1 MLPLNEQA
9 YQHLQKLILDN
20 KLSYHE
26 IYSETK
32 LSKELGISRTPLRD
46 AVHRLAQEGYIDIIP
61 SKGFTLH
68 QLNIDDVNETLQI
81 RSALESYCTLQITKE
96 FNSPKARQLFSELEE
111 LIHQMDSIA
120 HTSHSIDD
128 FCQYDF
134 RFHTRI
140 IEYLD
145 NKQFTALFSAS
156 MYRMRKLAELS
167 LQHEGRMKNTCKE
180 HQAILKAMRSGDMT
194 HISEITIFH
203 MEQPKD
209 ISLEDL

>member
-20 KLSYHE
+20 QLSYHE

-61 SKGFTLH
+61 SKGFSLH
-68 QLNIDDVNETLQI
+68 RLNIDDVNETLQI

-96 FNSPKARQLFSELEE
+96 FDTPKAQQLFSELED
-111 LIHQMDSIA
+111 LTHQIESI
-120 HTSHSIDD
+120 TDTTHSIDD

-134 RFHTRI
+134 LFHTRI

-145 NKQFTALFSAS
+145 NKQFTSIFSAY
-156 MYRMRKLAELS
+156 MYRIRKLAELS
-167 LQHEGRMKNTCKE
+167 LQHNDRMKNTCEE
-180 HQAILKAMRSGDMT
+180 HQAILNAMRSGDIT
-194 HISEITIFH
+194 HIGEITLFH
-203 MEQPKD
+203 MEQAKNT
-209 ISLEDL
+209 SLEDL

>member
-61 SKGFTLH
+61 SKGFSLH
-68 QLNIDDVNETLQI
+68 QLNIDDINETLQI
-81 RSALESYCTLQITKE
+81 RSALESYCTLQITKN
-96 FNSPKARQLFSELEE
+96 FNSPKACQLFSELEE
-111 LIHQMDSIA
+111 LTCQMEAIA
-120 HTSHSIDD
+120 HTSHAIDD

-145 NKQFTALFSAS
+145 NEQFTALFSAACANLPNFPCS
-156 MYRMRKLAELS
+156 MAVE
-167 LQHEGRMKNTCKE
+167 
-180 HQAILKAMRSGDMT
+180 
-194 HISEITIFH
+194 
-203 MEQPKD
+203 
-209 ISLEDL
+209 